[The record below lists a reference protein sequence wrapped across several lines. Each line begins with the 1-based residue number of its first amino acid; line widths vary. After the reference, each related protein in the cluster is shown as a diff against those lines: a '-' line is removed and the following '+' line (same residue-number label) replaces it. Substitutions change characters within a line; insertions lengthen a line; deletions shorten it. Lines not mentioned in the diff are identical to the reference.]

1 MKKIIVMILSVI
13 LCFGL
18 VACGGGGDNGEQAEA
33 EPAKPLD
40 LTGDWEQ
47 TNKNSETDYMEAT
60 ISGETITINW
70 VFEEDSTTALY
81 WAGTYAAPA
90 ESTEEYSWTSEN
102 DRSQTD
108 SALMASTSDTKEFT
122 YQNGVL
128 SFEASAMGVT
138 TTVEMEKVE

>member
-1 MKKIIVMILSVI
+1 MKKIIVVIMTVI

-18 VACGGGGDNGEQAEA
+18 AACGGGDGGEQAET
-33 EPAKPLD
+33 EPAQPLD

-70 VFEEDSTTALY
+70 VFEEDDTTALY
-81 WAGTYAAPA
+81 WAGTYVAPT
-90 ESTEEYSWTSEN
+90 EPTEEYSWTSEN
-102 DRSQTD
+102 DASQTD
-108 SALMASTSDTKEFT
+108 TALMASTSATKEFT

-128 SFEASAMGVT
+128 SFEASALGVT
-138 TTVEMEKVE
+138 TTVEMEMVE

>member
-1 MKKIIVMILSVI
+1 MKKIIVAIISVI

-18 VACGGGGDNGEQAEA
+18 VACGGDGGEQAET
-33 EPAKPLD
+33 EPAQPLD

-70 VFEEDSTTALY
+70 VFEEDDTTALY
-81 WAGTYAAPA
+81 WAGTYVAPT
-90 ESTEEYSWTSEN
+90 EPKEEYSWTSEN
-102 DRSQTD
+102 DTSQTD
-108 SALMASTSDTKEFT
+108 TALMASTSATKEFT

-128 SFEASAMGVT
+128 SFEASALGVT
-138 TTVEMEKVE
+138 TTVEMEMVK